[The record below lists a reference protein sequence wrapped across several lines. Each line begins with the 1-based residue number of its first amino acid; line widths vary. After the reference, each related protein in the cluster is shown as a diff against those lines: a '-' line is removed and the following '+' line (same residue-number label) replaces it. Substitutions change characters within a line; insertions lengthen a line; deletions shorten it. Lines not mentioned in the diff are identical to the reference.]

1 MADKKIS
8 ELIEALNL
16 KDTDILVIVQDN
28 TTKKI
33 TVANAKEM
41 LKGAD
46 GQQGPQ
52 GPQGPQGKPGTP
64 GQPGEKGD
72 PGVAGTDGKDGISIT
87 EITTGIISEEA
98 GYTVTPITIN
108 KSDGSNTIVYIKA
121 KNGAGG
127 SQGTSNYNDLTNKPK
142 INNVELLNN
151 KNLKDLGIQQIYI
164 GQEEPKDESVEVWIE
179 PEGEATG
186 IPSKTS
192 ELEND
197 SGFVDE
203 TFVKNAIT
211 NAISSALKEE
221 Y

>member
-1 MADKKIS
+1 
-8 ELIEALNL
+8 
-16 KDTDILVIVQDN
+16 
-28 TTKKI
+28 
-33 TVANAKEM
+33 M

-52 GPQGPQGKPGTP
+52 GEPGTP

-164 GQEEPKDESVEVWIE
+164 GQEEPKDESVEVWID